1 MKQNKKK
8 TSETL
13 RQKLLFYFLGFS
25 AIILGA
31 LWLTQTVF
39 FDDLY
44 RTVKTHGIE
53 RSAEYICENIND
65 ENIVNIL
72 DNMYLQNNMHIEV
85 YDTLNYKPFEQLY
98 TSRHQKDP
106 REDFLPHDLYYF
118 YTNTKAGGG
127 EGLFLGGYITAE
139 ADKNIIPIP
148 KSEHRQV
155 TSLTCVRVFENDG
168 TELMLVLNSA
178 VTPVESTVTVIRII
192 LVIIT
197 ALLIILSVAMS
208 LLISWR
214 FSKPLKDTN
223 EKAKRLAVEDYS
235 VSFDSKGYKEIEELN
250 ETLNY
255 ASTELGVAS
264 DLRKSLLQM
273 FLTIYAHLLL

>member
-85 YDTLNYKPFEQLY
+85 YDTLNYTLDETHGVKVDPLVKCEKKAEQ
-98 TSRHQKDP
+98 K
-106 REDFLPHDLYYF
+106 
-118 YTNTKAGGG
+118 TK
-127 EGLFLGGYITAE
+127 I
-139 ADKNIIPIP
+139 NI
-148 KSEHRQV
+148 
-155 TSLTCVRVFENDG
+155 
-168 TELMLVLNSA
+168 
-178 VTPVESTVTVIRII
+178 VIRVKVLPSGSIKI
-192 LVIIT
+192 
-197 ALLIILSVAMS
+197 
-208 LLISWR
+208 
-214 FSKPLKDTN
+214 
-223 EKAKRLAVEDYS
+223 
-235 VSFDSKGYKEIEELN
+235 
-250 ETLNY
+250 
-255 ASTELGVAS
+255 
-264 DLRKSLLQM
+264 KSP
-273 FLTIYAHLLL
+273 